1 MKVENI
7 LLSFSYKSFRK
18 LADDLASRL
27 VKYNDTI
34 YIKSG
39 IPIYFNAYIA
49 TTIFLA
55 ILTFITVTT
64 ISFFISLRYTIINAL
79 LFSVLLGII
88 TSGFVIVIMLVYPF
102 HRLTSDS
109 RVINSKLLDVVI
121 FMTAI
126 AQADPNI
133 DHIMNVMAES
143 IEVKPF
149 KRIFLQ
155 FMRNKNMLGMD
166 SITALKEI
174 RKTSP
179 SIMLALLLDGLAN
192 VALTSGNI
200 KDYLI
205 SESRRLLGEKR
216 DRLKRLTNTLS
227 FLSETYISLMVVL
240 PVILIIILAFMSIL
254 GGTVAGLPPSLLI
267 GLLTFVFIPF
277 SSISLIIIIDT
288 ILSEV

>member
-1 MKVENI
+1 MRVEDV
-7 LLSFSYKSFRK
+7 LLSLSYSSFRK
-18 LADDLASRL
+18 LADSLASRFST
-27 VKYNDTI
+27 YNDMI

-39 IPIYFNAYIA
+39 IPIYFNVYIA
-49 TTIFLA
+49 TTIFLT
-55 ILTFITVTT
+55 ILTFIVVTT
-64 ISFFISLRYTIINAL
+64 ISFLISLRYTIINAL

-88 TSGFVIVIMLVYPF
+88 TSGLVIVIMLVYPF

-109 RVINSKLLDVVI
+109 RVINSKLLDIVI

-143 IEVKPF
+143 IEIKPF
-149 KRIFLQ
+149 KRMFIQ
-155 FMRNKNMLGMD
+155 FIRNKNMLGMD
-166 SITALKEI
+166 SITALREI
-174 RKTSP
+174 RKISP
-179 SIMLALLLDGLAN
+179 STTFALLLDGLAN

-205 SESRRLLGEKR
+205 SESHRLLGEKR
-216 DRLKRLTNTLS
+216 DRLKRLTSTLS

-277 SSISLIIIIDT
+277 SSIALIIIIDT